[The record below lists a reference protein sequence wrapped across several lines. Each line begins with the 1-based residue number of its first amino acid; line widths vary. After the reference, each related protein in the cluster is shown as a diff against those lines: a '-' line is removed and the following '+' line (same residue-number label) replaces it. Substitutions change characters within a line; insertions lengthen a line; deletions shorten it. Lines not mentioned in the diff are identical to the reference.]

1 MPRLHWGVTAR
12 DEADEAEEE
21 GIGMPLSEHEQ
32 RLLDEM
38 ERNLYQNDA
47 DFVANISQAP
57 RRKPAYRAIVL
68 GVLLA
73 VIGVAAL
80 ITGVFLQQPVV
91 GILGF
96 LVMFAGVLLAITPGR
111 RRSAEAMFEGQTDA
125 QGSGHGRQKGS
136 SSDFMDR
143 LSERWD
149 KRQDGDR

>member
-1 MPRLHWGVTAR
+1 
-12 DEADEAEEE
+12 
-21 GIGMPLSEHEQ
+21 MPLSEHEQ

-111 RRSAEAMFEGQTDA
+111 RRGGETMFEAHGDA
-125 QGSGHGRQKGS
+125 SAAGGRGRQKSS

-143 LSERWD
+143 LGERWD
-149 KRQDGDR
+149 KRQDGER